1 MIEKTGFNL
10 TTVSRSPY
18 HRGFQM
24 TMTNGYTVSVQF
36 GPGSISS
43 VKNFSLDEPIS
54 LDTIDEKV
62 ENAEIMV
69 FASDGTPVPF
79 KTNGEVSKGHVSPLT
94 RRDAVASLSTHLCKV
109 IFKKK
114 TTGEIR
120 EMNCTLDPTHMPSGV
135 YESLGNYDR
144 YRPYT
149 SKGTQSSVVQAWDTD
164 KGAWRSFDINF
175 VQSFEQ
181 IED

>member
-1 MIEKTGFNL
+1 MN
-10 TTVSRSPY
+10 
-18 HRGFQM
+18 
-24 TMTNGYTVSVQF
+24 
-36 GPGSISS
+36 
-43 VKNFSLDEPIS
+43 
-54 LDTIDEKV
+54 
-62 ENAEIMV
+62 
-69 FASDGTPVPF
+69 
-79 KTNGEVSKGHVSPLT
+79 PLT
-94 RRDAVASLSTHLCKV
+94 RRDAVVSLSTHLCKV

-114 TTGEIR
+114 TTGE
-120 EMNCTLDPTHMPSGV
+120 NCTLDPTHMPSGV

>member
-1 MIEKTGFNL
+1 MI
-10 TTVSRSPY
+10 
-18 HRGFQM
+18 
-24 TMTNGYTVSVQF
+24 
-36 GPGSISS
+36 
-43 VKNFSLDEPIS
+43 
-54 LDTIDEKV
+54 
-62 ENAEIMV
+62 
-69 FASDGTPVPF
+69 
-79 KTNGEVSKGHVSPLT
+79 PLT

-120 EMNCTLDPTHMPSGV
+120 EMNCTLDPTHMPSQA

-149 SKGTQSSVVQAWDTD
+149 SKGTQSSVVQVWDTE

-181 IED
+181 IEE